1 MTHGNS
7 TPTASDTSQ
16 NPITQIERDT
26 LGHMTQTSWYYWAG
40 LLASISLIA
49 LGGWAWAQMLR
60 EGLGITGLNATVM
73 WGSLITT
80 FVFFIGVSHSGTLV
94 SAILYFT
101 RSPLRAAVG
110 RSAEAMTVIAI
121 MTAGLYPIIHV
132 GRAWLSFFL
141 LPYPNQRH
149 LWPNVRSPLV
159 WDVFAVC
166 SYVTVSALF
175 LYMGM
180 LPDFALLKGRAR
192 GWRRPL
198 YRLLSLGFAGT
209 DGEWGLFEKAY
220 PIFAGIVIP
229 LAVSVHSVVSWDF
242 AMTLMPGWHSSIFP
256 PYFVAGAIFSG
267 IAMAIL
273 LLGGLRRGYKLQRYI
288 TMDHFDLLAKL
299 LLGMS
304 VVMTFVYATEFFM
317 AFYRGSETEV
327 ELFRWRATG
336 TYAPVFWS
344 VVLFNS
350 VAPLVLFWKAARRSL
365 PTLVVLSVLV
375 TIGMWLE
382 RFMFIV
388 STLAHHY
395 DPYNWRNYT
404 PTARELC
411 ICAGG
416 FGVFLTLFL
425 LFIKILPPMSIAE
438 TMQGEH
444 AGDHPHAAEPPSE
457 EAAAARQ
464 ALATPEVSHAT

>member
-1 MTHGNS
+1 MKDGNS
-7 TPTASDTSQ
+7 
-16 NPITQIERDT
+16 PITRIERDT
-26 LGHMTQTSWYYWAG
+26 LAQMTRTSWYYWAG
-40 LLASISLIA
+40 LLFSVGLIA

-60 EGLGITGLNATVM
+60 DGIGVTGLNGTVM
-73 WGSLITT
+73 WGSFITT

-101 RSPLRAAVG
+101 RSPLRSAVG

-121 MTAGLYPIIHV
+121 LTAGLYPIIHV

-141 LPYPNQRH
+141 LPYPSERH

-159 WDVFAVC
+159 WDVFAIC

-180 LPDFALLKGRAR
+180 LPDFALLSRRVR

-198 YRLLSLGFAGT
+198 YRILSLGFAGT

-242 AMTLMPGWHSSIFP
+242 AMTVMPGWHSAIFP

-288 TMDHFDLLAKL
+288 TLDHFELLAKL
-299 LLGMS
+299 MLGMS
-304 VVMTFVYATEFFM
+304 VVMTFVYLTEFFM
-317 AFYRGSETEV
+317 AFFRGSGTEA

-336 TYAPVFWS
+336 TYAPIFWGVVFC
-344 VVLFNS
+344 NS
-350 VAPLVLFWKAARRSL
+350 VAPLALFWKRARRSL
-365 PTLVVLSVLV
+365 PTLVFLAVLV
-375 TIGMWLE
+375 TVGMWLE

-388 STLAHHY
+388 STLAHNF
-395 DPYNWRNYT
+395 DPYVWRNYT
-404 PTARELC
+404 PTPRELC
-411 ICAGG
+411 ICLGG
-416 FGVFLTLFL
+416 FGVFVTLFL

-444 AGDHPHAAEPPSE
+444 AGNRPHDAAPEPI
-457 EAAAARQ
+457 AAAAREPVF
-464 ALATPEVSHAT
+464 APEATHAT

>member
-1 MTHGNS
+1 MT
-7 TPTASDTSQ
+7 TTK
-16 NPITQIERDT
+16 ITQIERDT
-26 LGHMTQTSWYYWAG
+26 LATMSRTSWYYWAG
-40 LLASISLIA
+40 LLFSISLIGV
-49 LGGWAWAQMLR
+49 GGWAWSQMLK
-60 EGLGITGLNATVM
+60 EGLGITGLNDTVM

-141 LPYPNQRH
+141 LPYPNERQ
-149 LWPNVRSPLV
+149 LWPNVRSPLA
-159 WDVFAVC
+159 WDVFAVS

-175 LYMGM
+175 LFMGM
-180 LPDFALLKGRAR
+180 LPDFALLGRRVKGF
-192 GWRRPL
+192 RRPL
-198 YRLLSLGFAGT
+198 YRLLSLGFGGT

-242 AMTLMPGWHSSIFP
+242 AMTIMPGWHSTIFP

-273 LLGGLRRGYKLQRYI
+273 LLGGLSRGYKLQRYI
-288 TMDHFDLLAKL
+288 TTKHFDLLAKL

-304 VVMTFVYATEFFM
+304 IVMTFVYATEFFM
-317 AFYRGSETEV
+317 AFYRGSDTES
-327 ELFRWRATG
+327 ELFLYRATG
-336 TYAPVFWS
+336 TYAPIFWT

-350 VAPLVLFWKAARRSL
+350 VAPLVLFWKKARESFA
-365 PTLVVLSVLV
+365 TLVFLGVLV

-388 STLAHHY
+388 STLSHQY
-395 DPYNWRNYT
+395 DPANWRTYT
-404 PTARELC
+404 PTVRELC
-411 ICAGG
+411 ICLGG
-416 FGVFLTLFL
+416 FGVFFTLFL
-425 LFIKILPPMSIAE
+425 LFIKIFPSMSVAE

-444 AGDHPHAAEPPSE
+444 AALHPAAAHDE
-457 EAAAARQ
+457 ESGAAPVGAAAA
-464 ALATPEVSHAT
+464 EVPHAS